1 MTKTTVYLSAEL
13 VLRMRRLIRKALASL
28 SPGNPRPLPP
38 GVGRY
43 RSGRS
48 DVSQRADEILGRAA
62 KQGRGR

>member
-1 MTKTTVYLSAEL
+1 MIKTVVYLSAEL
-13 VLRMRRLIRKALASL
+13 ASRMRRLIRAALAGFAH
-28 SPGNPRPLPP
+28 GNPRPLPP

-48 DVSQRADEILGRAA
+48 DVSQRADEILGCAA

>member
-1 MTKTTVYLSAEL
+1 MIKTTVYLSAEL
-13 VLRMRRLIRKALASL
+13 VLRMRRLVRKALATL
-28 SPGNPRPLPP
+28 APGNPRPLPP

-62 KQGRGR
+62 KQGRWR

>member
-1 MTKTTVYLSAEL
+1 MIETSFYLSDL
-13 VLRMRRLIRKALASL
+13 VLRMRQLIREALSAFGH
-28 SPGNPRPLPP
+28 GNPRPLPP

-48 DVSQRADEILGRAA
+48 DVSQHADEILGRAV